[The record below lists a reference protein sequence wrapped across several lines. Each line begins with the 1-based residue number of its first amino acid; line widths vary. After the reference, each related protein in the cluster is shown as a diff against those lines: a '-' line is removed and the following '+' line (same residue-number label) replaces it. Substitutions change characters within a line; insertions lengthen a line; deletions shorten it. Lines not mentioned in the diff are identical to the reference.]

1 MPVVIVE
8 SPAKARTIERYLGPG
23 HRVLASFGHIR
34 DLPEKN
40 GSVDPDHDFS
50 MRWMIQAKAKER
62 VKAIADALKSDPEL
76 VLATDPDREGE
87 AISWHVQEVLSRRR
101 GVRIEGQ
108 PKRVVFNAVT
118 KSAVLDAM
126 QNPRTVDMRLV
137 DAYLARRALD
147 YLVGYNLSPVLW
159 KKLPGAR
166 SAGRVQSVCV
176 RLIVEREAE
185 IEAFKARE
193 FWSIIARVETE
204 KGEAYF
210 ARLSILDG
218 RKLGEHDIA
227 TGDEADAAMGKV
239 LNSRFRLDSQ
249 DSKIRTRNP
258 LAPFVTATLQQD
270 ASSRLKSNPRK
281 TMGTAQKLYEA
292 GLITYMRTDGIEM
305 APEALA
311 AVRREIKGRFGADY
325 LPGKPRHFKNKAR
338 NAQEAHECIRPTNLS
353 LDVSGLKIGDPDQRQ
368 LYDLIWKRTIASQMN
383 PSRFLQTNCN
393 LLSEDGQTGLRAVG
407 NVMQFDGYR
416 KLYQE
421 SGQAPAGAKSR
432 PGSPAGGSEEE
443 GQDGKNAELPVM
455 SEGDRM
461 DVRTAQPKQHFT
473 KPPPRFTEAS
483 LVKKMVELGIGRPS
497 TYSSIVATIQD
508 RGYVRQEKGSLHPQ
522 GIGRMLNSFLVTYF
536 GRYVGYEFT
545 AGLEQEL
552 DDVSAGRKD
561 RLDVLDRFWRDFTAA
576 IDDTSDLRIGAVLD
590 QLTDILVPQLFPD
603 AVAEGDARVCPHCG
617 IGRIRLRTGRKSGA
631 FLGCS
636 NYPECQFVRSIDGGS
651 DVAPGDVPA
660 RRELG
665 TDPETGLDVTA
676 RVGRFGPY
684 LQLGEAKGAKDKPKR
699 SSIPKGIDEA
709 AITLDMALALLALP
723 RKVGDHPE
731 DGEPVEVGISRFG
744 PFVRHD
750 SKYATLND
758 PNELFTLGMNRA
770 IELLASSKRGGRG
783 RKTQREIVALG
794 DHPDEGGAIRVLDG
808 RYGPYIKWN
817 RVNASIPSGVDPST
831 LSLDQAVELIAAKR
845 NSRS

>member
-1 MPVVIVE
+1 M
-8 SPAKARTIERYLGPG
+8 
-23 HRVLASFGHIR
+23 
-34 DLPEKN
+34 
-40 GSVDPDHDFS
+40 DPDHEFS
-50 MRWMIQAKAKER
+50 MQWMLQAKAKDR

-87 AISWHVQEVLSRRR
+87 AISWHVQEVLSNRR
-101 GVRIEGQ
+101 GVKIEGEA
-108 PKRVVFNAVT
+108 KRVVFNAVT

-126 QNPRTVDMRLV
+126 QNPRRVDMRLV

-147 YLVGYNLSPVLW
+147 YLVGYTLSPVLW

-176 RLIVEREAE
+176 RLIVERESE
-185 IEAFKARE
+185 IEAFQARE
-193 FWSIIARVETE
+193 YWSIIARVETE

-218 RKLGEHDIA
+218 KKLGEHDIA
-227 TGDEADAAMGKV
+227 TGDEANEAVDRV

-249 DSKIRTRNP
+249 DSTTRTRTP
-258 LAPFVTATLQQD
+258 PAPFVTATLQQD
-270 ASSRLKSNPRK
+270 ASSRLRSNPRK
-281 TMGTAQKLYEA
+281 TMRTAQKLYEA

-311 AVRREIKGRFGADY
+311 AVRREIGDRFGADY
-325 LPGKPRHFKNKAR
+325 LPAKPRHFRNKAK

-353 LDVSGLKIGDPDQRQ
+353 LDASGLKIGDADQRQ
-368 LYDLIWKRTIASQMN
+368 LYDLIWKRTVASQMN
-383 PSRFLQTNCN
+383 PARILQTTCN
-393 LLSEDGQTGLRAVG
+393 LLSEDGKTGLRAVG
-407 NVMQFDGYR
+407 NVLQFDGYR

-421 SGQAPAGAKSR
+421 SGQAKAGARSR
-432 PGSPAGGSEEE
+432 SGNGSGSGEPEE
-443 GQDGKNAELPVM
+443 QDGKNAELPVM

-461 DVRTAQPKQHFT
+461 AVPSAQPRQHFT

-590 QLTDILVPQLFPD
+590 QLTAILVPQLMPD
-603 AVAEGDARVCPHCG
+603 AAADDGGRTCPHCG
-617 IGRIRLRTGRKSGA
+617 NGRIRLRTSRKAGA

-636 NYPECQFVRSIDGGS
+636 NYPECEFVRSIDGGS
-651 DVAPGDVPA
+651 EIEQGDVPA

-665 TDPETGLDVTA
+665 IDPETGLTVTA

-699 SSIPKGIDEA
+699 SSIPKGFDDSD
-709 AITLDMALALLALP
+709 ITLETALALLALP
-723 RKVGDHPE
+723 RKVGEHPD
-731 DGEPVEVGISRFG
+731 DGAAVEVGINRIG
-744 PFVRHD
+744 PYVRHG
-750 SKYATLND
+750 SQYATLTD
-758 PNELFTLGMNRA
+758 PAELFTLGMNRA
-770 IELLASSKRGGRG
+770 IELLASSKRGSRG
-783 RKTQREIVALG
+783 RTAQRAIAELG
-794 DHPDEGGAIRVLDG
+794 EHPGKGGAVRVLDG

-817 RVNASIPSGVDPST
+817 RVNASIPSGTDPAS
-831 LSLDQAVELIAAKR
+831 LSLEQAVQLIAAKQKA
-845 NSRS
+845 RS